1 MKWKA
6 GRTGEVRTPIEQLA
20 WKPPEISFFQRQQ
33 QEADSSGAMTNS
45 CTGGRKGCK
54 PMKFLGRGV
63 RAPAE
68 KPGHGAAHCKAKT
81 FLRSYRAQG
90 PTNALSL
97 CWRFHQGFRSTP
109 RSY

>member
-54 PMKFLGRGV
+54 PMKILGSAV

-68 KPGHGAAHCKAKT
+68 KPLDRAAQFKVKT
-81 FLRSYRAQG
+81 FLRSYTANVT
-90 PTNALSL
+90 PNAP
-97 CWRFHQGFRSTP
+97 HFR
-109 RSY
+109 RSGH